1 MPISS
6 NHQVLLCCGQT
17 NMQHVAHCDN
27 SHKWEYTDI
36 LIELAEDQ
44 ASVKPMVVGYYDA
57 LQGIL
62 QTLWGGRLAWNGW
75 DVRIAQMFHCTNRSL
90 SWTLTFAL
98 WGIYSHSFLPDEML
112 DMLHC
117 EVGQISIKIKC
128 QVAVG
133 LITRIMK
140 SRKVR
145 MCQSLL
151 SCDPSSWVEL
161 QHLLSQVTSN
171 SGCLWEP
178 RSQWFSL
185 LTYQSTLYSYSS
197 LWTLQKQ

>member
-1 MPISS
+1 MSHNVMNRPEYVSLPLCLYCLNKGNKIFVKLPQSLYMCRKVDTK
-6 NHQVLLCCGQT
+6 QV
-17 NMQHVAHCDN
+17 VI
-27 SHKWEYTDI
+27 I
-36 LIELAEDQ
+36 LVTWK
-44 ASVKPMVVGYYDA
+44 SWP
-57 LQGIL
+57 
-62 QTLWGGRLAWNGW
+62 
-75 DVRIAQMFHCTNRSL
+75 QMFHCTNRSL

-98 WGIYSHSFLPDEML
+98 WGIHSHSFLPDEIL

-117 EVGQISIKIKC
+117 EVGQIRIKIKC

-178 RSQWFSL
+178 RSQRFSL
-185 LTYQSTLYSYSS
+185 LT
-197 LWTLQKQ
+197 